1 MRRLPILLIAAA
13 IPVAAQSRFSEV
25 TTEGCGAGGGTM
37 SVGVGPRPMNMHVE
51 AGKPYSGHETGET
64 IQTLPNGAHIVHQ
77 RRSEPLTW
85 RDSHGRVREE
95 RRDRSPCLGGIY
107 RIEDP
112 VAGYYYV
119 VDPINRVAHRVR
131 LEVRE
136 PKPPEPPTAQTPT
149 MTKEPLG
156 TKTISGIKAIG
167 TKTTRVYPAGSRM
180 GNDAPVT
187 TVREDW
193 VAPSLNLEIYA
204 KESGPGDTDS
214 ITEIKDLSTDEPD
227 PALFKIPEGYK
238 VVDETKSFTITI
250 PAR

>member
-13 IPVAAQSRFSEV
+13 VPAAAQFSAV
-25 TTEGCGAGGGTM
+25 STEGCGAGGGTM
-37 SVGVGPRPMNMHVE
+37 SVGVGPRGMSMHVV
-51 AGKPYSGHETGET
+51 AGKPYSGRETGET
-64 IQTLPNGAHIVHQ
+64 IQNLPNGAHIVHH

-95 RRDRSPCLGGIY
+95 RPDRSPCLGGIY

-136 PKPPEPPTAQTPT
+136 PKNRPPEPPTPQTPT
-149 MTKEPLG
+149 ITTEPLG
-156 TKTISGIKAIG
+156 TKTISGVKVVG
-167 TKTTRVYPAGSRM
+167 TKTAKVYPAGSKM

-187 TVREDW
+187 TVSEYW
-193 VAPSLNLEIYA
+193 VAPSLDLYLYT

-214 ITEIKDLSTDEPD
+214 ISEIKDLSTDEPD
-227 PALFKIPEGYK
+227 PALFKIPDGYK